1 MSGELDLGAG
11 LPGGAG
17 LLRGTGLLRGV
28 RFYQLHSAPRRVLE
42 PEQPDPAPAQLFA
55 ALTAAHAELAAAPG
69 GTGRLVVAWERRAG
83 DPRLRVLLG
92 GYPDFPAVVTD
103 GSGGAGRAG
112 AVGELVPV
120 LYPPGS
126 RARPVQTGPVLASWR
141 ERPAWIRC
149 TGRPDALWNPDGPVA
164 RRPARGGFDDYV
176 AHLGDTFVWLTIASP
191 LPVEQVDEELAEL
204 DVRIPRL
211 RRQENL
217 ESSRVA
223 LQRAESR
230 FAELSRA
237 RDAGIWSVH
246 VLVAGGSPASARSV
260 AALLC
265 GATDLDDLPYTLAP
279 AGPVTS
285 FTEAIEAVPSGASGE
300 VPFPATTELLAAL
313 ARPPKRELPGIH
325 LVEHAEFDLTA
336 EISGPVTLGGILD
349 DADQPAG
356 TFTVSTDT
364 LNRHTFVAGATGA
377 GKSQTVRHVLE
388 QLHGA
393 GIPWLV
399 IEPAKAE
406 YARMA
411 GRVGDDRVTVIRP
424 GEPDAPPV
432 GLNPLEPEPG
442 FPMQTHIDLVRA
454 LFLAAFEAEE
464 PFPQVLHKALTQCYL
479 DLGWDPVL
487 GESRIAGVTPRHPSL
502 GDLQRAALD
511 VVAGI
516 GYGREITDNVRGF
529 IDVRI
534 GSLRLGTPGRFF
546 EGGHALDVADLLR
559 HNVVLEIEDLGN
571 DQDKAFLIGAVL
583 IRVYEHLRTRHAATR
598 AQLGLRHIMVIEEA
612 HRLLKCVEP
621 GSPAAHA
628 VELFTALLAEIRAYG
643 EGIVIAEQIPTKI
656 VPDIVKNTA
665 LKIIHRLPAADDRE
679 LLGAAMNLD
688 DAQSRHV
695 VSLPPGRAVVFAD
708 GMDRPMRIEVPLG
721 EARERAGAGRRAAIA
736 RTRGV
741 TCGRLCRT
749 SACLLR
755 EINYAGRLAD
765 DPRLILWIELL
776 AAAHIVGRPSPR
788 PDKAWLDRFA
798 DGVERRILECAI
810 GHRVQAAIDGRYDG
824 LLHYYQ
830 PESFAE
836 HLVSVAMAYL
846 DDGIEPCDGSEVRW
860 QAGRYRWIDVLA
872 ALRAAPDLDH
882 PHPDTEA
889 WARRGLRLAG
899 GTSAE
904 QLDALRG
911 HPDCWL
917 PAPTIATGAGSPC
930 AVNSAAAR
938 LSPAPAARQRLLEAT
953 GFLHLRTT
961 WAASVFAAG
970 DARDIEEGQTP

>member
-1 MSGELDLGAG
+1 MTGHELDVA
-11 LPGGAG
+11 A
-17 LLRGTGLLRGV
+17 GLLRGV
-28 RFYQLHSAPRRVLE
+28 RFYQLLSAPRPALDRR
-42 PEQPDPAPAQLFA
+42 PDPVPAQLFA
-55 ALTAAHAELAAAPG
+55 ALTAAHAGLAATPG
-69 GTGRLVVAWERRAG
+69 GPGRLVVAWERRAG
-83 DPRLRVLLG
+83 DPTLRVLLG
-92 GYPDFPAVVTD
+92 GYPDFPAVVN
-103 GSGGAGRAG
+103 GAA
-112 AVGELVPV
+112 EEPVPV

-126 RARPVQTGPVLASWR
+126 RARAVSADRVLASWR

-149 TGRPDALWNPDGPVA
+149 AGRPDALWNAGGPP
-164 RRPARGGFDDYV
+164 RRQARGGFDDYV
-176 AHLGDTFVWLTIASP
+176 AHLGEAFVWLTVASP
-191 LPVEQVDEELAEL
+191 LPVGQVDEELAEL
-204 DVRIPRL
+204 DVRIPLL
-211 RRQENL
+211 RRQESL
-217 ESSRVA
+217 ESSRIA
-223 LQRAESR
+223 LRRAESR
-230 FAELSRA
+230 FSELSRA
-237 RDAGIWSVH
+237 REVGLWNVD
-246 VLVAGGSPASARSV
+246 VLVAGDNPASARGV

-265 GATDLDDLPYTLAP
+265 SATDLDDLPYTLAP

-285 FTEAIEAVPSGASGE
+285 LAEALAERSLA
-300 VPFPATTELLAAL
+300 FPATTELLAAL

-325 LVEHAEFDLTA
+325 LIERAEFDLTA
-336 EISGPVTLGGILD
+336 EIGGPVELGGILD

-356 TFTVSTDT
+356 AFTVSTDT

-388 QLHGA
+388 QLHRA
-393 GIPWLV
+393 AVPWLV

-411 GRVGDDRVTVIRP
+411 GRIGDDAVTVIRP
-424 GEPDAPPV
+424 GAPDAAPV

-464 PFPQVLHKALTQCYL
+464 PFPQVLHRALTQCYL

-502 GDLQRAALD
+502 RDLQRAALD

-546 EGGHALDVADLLR
+546 EGGHALDTADLLR
-559 HNVVLEIEDLGN
+559 RNAVLEIEDLGN

-583 IRVYEHLRTRHAATR
+583 IRVYEHLRTRHAQGRSNA
-598 AQLGLRHIMVIEEA
+598 GLRHIMVIEEA

-665 LKIIHRLPAADDRE
+665 LKIVHRLPAADDRE
-679 LLGAAMNLD
+679 ILGAAMNLD

-695 VSLPPGRAVVFAD
+695 VSLPPGRAVVFAE

-721 EARERAGAGRRAAIA
+721 ERRERTGTGPPAAIA

-741 TCGRLCRT
+741 TCGPLCRA

-755 EINYAGRLAD
+755 EINYATRLAD
-765 DPRLILWIELL
+765 DPRLTLWIELL

-788 PDKAWLDRFA
+788 PSKAWLDRFTE
-798 DGVERRILECAI
+798 GVERRILECAI
-810 GHRVQAAIDGRYDG
+810 GHRVQVAIDSRYDG
-824 LLHYYQ
+824 LLPYYQ
-830 PESFAE
+830 PESLAV

-846 DDGIEPCDGSEVRW
+846 DDGIEPCDGSEVHW
-860 QAGRYRWIDVLA
+860 QAGPYRWGDVLA
-872 ALRAAPDLDH
+872 ALKAAPDLGH

-889 WARRGLRLAG
+889 WSLRGLRLSG
-899 GTSAE
+899 GTTAE
-904 QLDALRG
+904 QLAALRR
-911 HPDCWL
+911 HPDSWL
-917 PAPTIATGAGSPC
+917 PAPTIATGTGSPN
-930 AVNSAAAR
+930 AVQAAAAR
-938 LSPAPAARQRLLEAT
+938 LSPAAEHGRRLLDAIR
-953 GFLHLRTT
+953 FLNLRTN
-961 WAASVFAAG
+961 WPEAVFTAG
-970 DARDIEEGQTP
+970 ETRTAGGAGTVEEGTTA